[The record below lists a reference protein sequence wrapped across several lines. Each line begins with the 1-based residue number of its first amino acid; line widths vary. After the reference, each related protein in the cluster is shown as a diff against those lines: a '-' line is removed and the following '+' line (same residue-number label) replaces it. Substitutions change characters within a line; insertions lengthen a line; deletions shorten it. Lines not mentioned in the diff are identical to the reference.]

1 MMTNY
6 DVLVNSSEEECC
18 KLLEEWKE
26 WGTKDVLHSRGYDE
40 TMIDSEI
47 AERTSR

>member
-18 KLLEEWKE
+18 KLLDAFMASRSE
-26 WGTKDVLHSRGYDE
+26 VLVHD
-40 TMIDSEI
+40 D
-47 AERTSR
+47 

>member
-18 KLLEEWKE
+18 KLLEAWKQALK
-26 WGTKDVLHSRGYDE
+26 TRTVRKYTS
-40 TMIDSEI
+40 MIH
-47 AERTSR
+47 

>member
-18 KLLEEWKE
+18 KLLEAWKE
-26 WGTKDVLHSRGYDE
+26 SGTK
-40 TMIDSEI
+40 
-47 AERTSR
+47 A